1 MTTSTSESAPLP
13 RPSLGSRMW
22 AYLTEHVFEGV
33 ALVFSVTAALSYAVG
48 RSHLDGWAEMAGVPG
63 MMFRPDLYDTILAG
77 VQLQSVWRTAAFVV
91 VLSTLYLWANVVV
104 PEWWAGRLPNVKRR
118 RRWQDGC
125 DQLALRRRFAYAA
138 RAASKGVP
146 PEQRSAVVERMRWK
160 VIGRRGLRRMARRT
174 SSRGTAKRLRPITL
188 TLILT
193 VSVTLFATGIYLLLQ
208 FVLLSPAKADGAR
221 AFVKTY
227 AAVTGHIPYQ
237 YIPAKVASTTL
248 QTWACEGRSMLSQYR
263 SVALADP
270 DAAGSPKEPF
280 YLLQGFGST
289 FVLLGE
295 KGSVI
300 RSFGDAPFS
309 LPESPS
315 RPLSD
320 LAKACK

>member
-1 MTTSTSESAPLP
+1 
-13 RPSLGSRMW
+13 MW

-48 RSHLDGWAEMAGVPG
+48 RSHLDGWAEVAGVPG

-77 VQLQSVWRTAAFVV
+77 AQLQSVWRTAAFVI

-125 DQLALRRRFAYAA
+125 DQLGLRRRFAYAA
-138 RAASKGVP
+138 RSASEGVSPERRAAVI
-146 PEQRSAVVERMRWK
+146 ERTRWR
-160 VIGRRGLRRMARRT
+160 ILGRRGLRRMAQKAT
-174 SSRGTAKRLRPITL
+174 SKGAAKQLRPITV
-188 TLILT
+188 TLVLT
-193 VSVTLFATGIYLLLQ
+193 VSITLVATGVYVLLQ
-208 FVLLSPAKADGAR
+208 FVLLGPAKTDGAR
-221 AFVKTY
+221 AFVKAY

-237 YIPAKVASTTL
+237 YVSSSVSKATL

-263 SVALADP
+263 TVALADP
-270 DAAGSPKEPF
+270 DVSGSLREPF

-295 KGSVI
+295 RGSAI
-300 RSFGDAPFS
+300 RSFGDAPFN
-309 LPESPS
+309 LPESPI
-315 RPLSD
+315 RPLSA

>member
-1 MTTSTSESAPLP
+1 
-13 RPSLGSRMW
+13 MW

-77 VQLQSVWRTAAFVV
+77 AQLQSVWRTAAFVV

-125 DQLALRRRFAYAA
+125 DQLGLRRRFAYAA
-138 RAASKGVP
+138 RSASKGVS
-146 PEQRSAVVERMRWK
+146 PEQWVVVIERTRWR
-160 VIGRRGLRRMARRT
+160 ILGHRGLRRMAQKAT
-174 SSRGTAKRLRPITL
+174 SKGATKRLRPITL
-188 TLILT
+188 TLVLT
-193 VSVTLFATGIYLLLQ
+193 VSVTLFATGIYILLQ
-208 FVLLSPAKADGAR
+208 VVLLNPARADGAR
-221 AFVKTY
+221 AFAKTY
-227 AAVTGHIPYQ
+227 TAVTGHIPYQ
-237 YIPAKVASTTL
+237 YFPASVTSATL
-248 QTWACEGRSMLSQYR
+248 QMWACEGRSMLSQYR

-270 DAAGSPKEPF
+270 DAPGSLREPF
-280 YLLQGFGST
+280 YLLQGFGNT

-309 LPESPS
+309 LPESPT
-315 RPLSD
+315 RPLSS